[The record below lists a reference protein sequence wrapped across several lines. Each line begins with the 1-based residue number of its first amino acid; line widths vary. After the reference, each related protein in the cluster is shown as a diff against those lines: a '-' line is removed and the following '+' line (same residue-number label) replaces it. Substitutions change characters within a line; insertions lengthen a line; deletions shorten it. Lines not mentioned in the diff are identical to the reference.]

1 MRVPVVFCLIKYEFI
16 YIIGVT
22 QATTAFYLC
31 LLLFLLLILSCSS
44 FHPANPDSDGGCFFF
59 GESMQVLRAYIRF
72 VDGLNERVGRVVSW
86 LTAVL
91 VAVVCYDV
99 FTRYLLKNSLVAVQ
113 ELEWHLF
120 GLIFL
125 LGAAYSLKH
134 DQHVRVDVFYSRFSA
149 RKKAWVNLIGSVL
162 FLIPFCI
169 IVIVSSQYFVVSA
182 FHIGETSPDPGG
194 LPARWVLKA
203 AIPLGFVLLLLQGL
217 GLACRSLLSIRD
229 EEVDG

>member
-1 MRVPVVFCLIKYEFI
+1 M
-16 YIIGVT
+16 
-22 QATTAFYLC
+22 
-31 LLLFLLLILSCSS
+31 
-44 FHPANPDSDGGCFFF
+44 
-59 GESMQVLRAYIRF
+59 LRAYIRF

-99 FTRYLLKNSLVAVQ
+99 FTRYVAVQ

-120 GLIFL
+120 ALIFL

-134 DQHVRVDVFYSRFSA
+134 DQHVRVDVFYSRFSP
-149 RKKAWVNLIGSVL
+149 RKQAWVNLIGSVL
-162 FLIPFCI
+162 FLIPFCV

-217 GLACRSLLSIRD
+217 SLACRSLLSVLGHD